1 MMISDYCIVLLLN
14 CMMCLSCPPALRDVF
29 HTLMARYSLFVLKVQ
44 LNTNQLTLFSVCIK
58 SNILSSYSMLMFKI
72 LTHLCLSS
80 VPVLTTPIFS

>member
-44 LNTNQLTLFSVCIK
+44 STNSLLSMYQIKHFKFLFNV
-58 SNILSSYSMLMFKI
+58 N
-72 LTHLCLSS
+72 
-80 VPVLTTPIFS
+80 V